1 MLISPDDGR
10 AGGAWRPAQRM
21 ERVDWAAPVRQ
32 STSGGAA
39 LAHVTHFTHARR
51 LDEAKSQK
59 SSAAHERRRSRDYHF
74 GSRLADMPRA
84 PACRSSMPRAAGLE

>member
-1 MLISPDDGR
+1 MTVAL
-10 AGGAWRPAQRM
+10 AAHGGQRNGWN
-21 ERVDWAAPVRQ
+21 VSIGAAPVRQ

-39 LAHVTHFTHARR
+39 LAHFTHAWR
-51 LDEAKSQK
+51 LDEAMSQK